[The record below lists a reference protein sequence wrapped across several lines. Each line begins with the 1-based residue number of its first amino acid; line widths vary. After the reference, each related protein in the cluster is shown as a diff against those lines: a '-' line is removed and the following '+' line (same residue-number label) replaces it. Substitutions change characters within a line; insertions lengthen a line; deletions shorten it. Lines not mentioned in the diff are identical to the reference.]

1 VNTAEYI
8 TTLVADKAVI
18 LAAIG
23 AAYGIVRPVAGRLQ
37 VAAPKAPPTPPQQQ
51 KPDDGAAAGPKQEPA
66 AGLAITVDPDAR
78 KSA

>member
-1 VNTAEYI
+1 MNTAEYI

-37 VAAPKAPPTPPQQQ
+37 VAAPKAPPPPQQQ
-51 KPDDGAAAGPKQEPA
+51 KPDDGPKQE
-66 AGLAITVDPDAR
+66 LAITVDPDAR
-78 KSA
+78 KS

>member
-37 VAAPKAPPTPPQQQ
+37 VAAPRTPPPTPPQQQ
-51 KPDDGAAAGPKQEPA
+51 QPKPDDGPRQEPA
-66 AGLAITVDPDAR
+66 AGFAITVDPEAR

>member
-1 VNTAEYI
+1 MNTAEYI

-37 VAAPKAPPTPPQQQ
+37 VAAPKTPPQQQ
-51 KPDDGAAAGPKQEPA
+51 PKPDDGPKQE
-66 AGLAITVDPDAR
+66 LAITVDPDAR

>member
-1 VNTAEYI
+1 MNTAEYI

-37 VAAPKAPPTPPQQQ
+37 VAAPKTPPPP